1 MATANA
7 YIADVTRADKRAGV
21 FGMPGAAFGIG
32 FVGGLL
38 IGGWMG
44 SIGLHWPFWF
54 AAGLALLNVL

>member
-7 YIADVTRADKRAGV
+7 CIADVNPADKRAGA

-32 FVGGLL
+32 FVAGLL
-38 IGGWMG
+38 IGGWLG